1 MQVNEL
7 TSIKI
12 KSPYF
17 CPSIFK
23 DGDWIFY
30 NEKSKCHFQNGDKKF
45 TLPIKKSCS
54 CVFFEN
60 KAYVIN
66 EEGSLYEVNLDT
78 KQYLCLQTK
87 LGTDTVISKAFNNKL
102 FVSQVI
108 NEFYRTG
115 YFLENG
121 KLVQV
126 KNLPETC
133 QEIFE
138 YKGNIYFRVSDKKRN
153 SLYKCQVGSEDI
165 ICCFENNKCTDF
177 SNIDFENSHFA
188 YYDYKSIKIFD
199 YSENLISKI
208 KCRKR
213 VNKMG
218 FICNGK
224 YLIVSIPK
232 QILIMDSQS
241 LTILQELTYNNETYN
256 FYPSVEFNYTDTSFC
271 ATLEN
276 DVILY
281 EIQDN

>member
-7 TSIKI
+7 LSIKI

-45 TLPIKKSCS
+45 TLPIKKSYS
-54 CVFFEN
+54 CVFIEN

-66 EEGSLYEVNLDT
+66 EEGHLYEVNLDT
-78 KQYLCLQTK
+78 QQYSCIKNRLK
-87 LGTDTVISKAFNNKL
+87 VDTFIYKTFDNKL
-102 FVSQVI
+102 FVSETI

-121 KLVQV
+121 KLVQI
-126 KNLPETC
+126 KNVPKTC
-133 QEIFE
+133 REILE
-138 YKGNIYFRVSDKKRN
+138 YKGDIYFGVSGKKRD
-153 SLYKCQVGSEDI
+153 LLCKRQVGNEDI
-165 ICCFENNKCTDF
+165 ICCFESNKCTDIF
-177 SNIDFENSHFA
+177 NINFENSHFA
-188 YYDYKSIKIFD
+188 YYGYKCIKIFD

-224 YLIVSIPK
+224 YLIVAIPK
-232 QILIMDSQS
+232 QILIMDSQR

-271 ATLEN
+271 VTLEN